1 MTQQEIYRHIAA
13 LPFREQKE
21 LVEKLSQNLKLEN
34 GENGNKEFE
43 EELEKET
50 PNGNEL
56 SINERIAIAINLSG
70 CLRPEAGFIPMTR
83 EEEREVIE
91 EYLEEKYS

>member
-1 MTQQEIYRHIAA
+1 MTQQEIYRQIIA

-21 LVEKLSQNLKLEN
+21 LVEKLSRNLKRAN
-34 GENGNKEFE
+34 GENGNKGFE

-50 PNGNEL
+50 HNGTEL
-56 SINERIAIAINLSG
+56 SINERIAIAKNLSG
-70 CLRPEAGFIPMTR
+70 CLKPEAGFIPMTR
-83 EEEREVIE
+83 EEEREVIT